1 MITRTNYACVIFSL
15 VRNVSNQLPS
25 AAPCLPTEPQV
36 TESRSRRR
44 ERGQRAPTCSRTTPR
59 SPGPSPWRDPSAGC
73 QSRAGIPGPAC
84 SASPRRAPAC
94 PTGRGTAPSGP
105 SRASPSPART
115 LKPREAQRW
124 TPASLHRGSRRPCRR
139 RSSAHRRRTSPCRPP
154 TIPRTS
160 TAPRGSTC
168 TRTGPSEQP
177 SRGSRP
183 PSSW

>member
-59 SPGPSPWRDPSAGC
+59 SPGPSPRPAGC

-94 PTGRGTAPSGP
+94 PTGRGTAPSGT

-124 TPASLHRGSRRPCRR
+124 TPASPHRGSRRPCRR

-177 SRGSRP
+177 NTRSRP